1 MDSPDDPTEDVTL
14 PCAQA
19 LVAGTVALMTVWA
32 DPCPDGTADL
42 ATQRLLVARK
52 IVSNL
57 YFLRQHPHLGEPLRQ
72 VMANA
77 HQRWVGVARAAE
89 QGGVLPASTGSVPVA
104 LH

>member
-1 MDSPDDPTEDVTL
+1 MDSPNNPTEDVTL

-32 DPCPDGTADL
+32 DPCLDGAADA

-57 YFLRQHPHLGEPLRQ
+57 FFLQQHPHLGEPLRQ

-77 HQRWVGVARAAE
+77 HRRWVGMARAAE
-89 QGGVLPASTGSVPVA
+89 QGRVLPSCTESLPVA